1 MYQTLCW
8 TLGTQS
14 WPNASPSSQNVKLE
28 RRVVRLMIKSS
39 GHTERRAGVV
49 QGAWGACGRGLFL
62 GQSGQGVSYSVM
74 AGRGVLAV
82 KPVPGRVELGCR
94 FCRVPGE
101 GFMVTPSE

>member
-1 MYQTLCW
+1 MAV
-8 TLGTQS
+8 
-14 WPNASPSSQNVKLE
+14 WPQRALPPCAE
-28 RRVVRLMIKSS
+28 RRLSPDGLHVPLS
-39 GHTERRAGVV
+39 
-49 QGAWGACGRGLFL
+49 RGLFL